1 MSPSDWFDEIVLGD
15 PLRPDSSRGD
25 RTRPA
30 RAEQTEEAESA
41 SEEHSVTEGFDDL
54 FVDFADERD
63 ESSAADA
70 HDSTA
75 ADEPDVEPESTE
87 SERDPLQTP
96 IYTAL
101 FSRHARAHA
110 AGTSSVK
117 GPPETVGPG
126 PGADDV
132 AGTQDTAGTDY
143 ADGAGGESPSGPG
156 DIVSGDDPADWAAD
170 VDTSLVP
177 PEEMRGVWLVTETG
191 RESPLRL
198 DGQPIEPEDLAL
210 PADIAYRLLDWS
222 DQWQAEWDDARGW
235 LPKAR
240 IGDFEALGQW
250 LARRVKDSVGA
261 IEVTLEPPHLGRA
274 GVERIEAA
282 RTRNPIVV
290 RLENDYGAPF
300 PVWGDFVTDSG
311 VGSFSSEL
319 NLKLEGWAAHF
330 EDHMDSVTGWDDPA
344 AARDHAAFAA
354 ELAADMADELGPD
367 YRVELDLWELTGVLD
382 TEGPRR

>member
-1 MSPSDWFDEIVLGD
+1 M
-15 PLRPDSSRGD
+15 
-25 RTRPA
+25 
-30 RAEQTEEAESA
+30 
-41 SEEHSVTEGFDDL
+41 TEGFDDL
-54 FVDFADERD
+54 FVDFVDSAEFLDEDD
-63 ESSAADA
+63 ESAADA
-70 HDSTA
+70 QASSEES
-75 ADEPDVEPESTE
+75 DEKPESTDP
-87 SERDPLQTP
+87 ERDSLNTP
-96 IYTAL
+96 IYSAL
-101 FSRHARAHA
+101 FSWHAQPHA
-110 AGTSSVK
+110 AQPSPAE
-117 GPPETVGPG
+117 GPRETVGPG
-126 PGADDV
+126 PDAADDNWDDN
-132 AGTQDTAGTDY
+132 TEGTDV
-143 ADGAGGESPSGPG
+143 ETPSGPG
-156 DIVSGDDPADWAAD
+156 GIVSGDDPADWAGD

-235 LPKAR
+235 LPRAR
-240 IGDFEALGQW
+240 IGDFEALGRW

-274 GVERIEAA
+274 GLERIEAA
-282 RTRNPIVV
+282 RTRPPIVV

-300 PVWGDFVTDSG
+300 PVWGDFVTESG

>member
-15 PLRPDSSRGD
+15 PLRPDSARND

-30 RAEQTEEAESA
+30 RAERDDSA
-41 SEEHSVTEGFDDL
+41 SEEPSVTEGFDDL
-54 FVDFADERD
+54 FVDFVDGDDEATVADKHR
-63 ESSAADA
+63 
-70 HDSTA
+70 STA
-75 ADEPDVEPESTE
+75 TDEPDDESESTG
-87 SERDPLQTP
+87 SDHDPLQTP
-96 IYTAL
+96 IYAAL
-101 FSRHARAHA
+101 FSRHARASA
-110 AGTSSVK
+110 PRTSPRA
-117 GPPETVGPG
+117 GPPETVDASVD
-126 PGADDV
+126 ADD
-132 AGTQDTAGTDY
+132 ADDADDTDDTDDR
-143 ADGAGGESPSGPG
+143 DGETPSASGE
-156 DIVSGDDPADWAAD
+156 IVSGDDPADWAAD

-198 DGQPIEPEDLAL
+198 DGQPLEPEDLQL

-282 RTRNPIVV
+282 RTRTPIVV

-354 ELAADMADELGPD
+354 ELAADMTDELGPD

>member
-1 MSPSDWFDEIVLGD
+1 MSPSSDWFDEIVLGD
-15 PLRPDSSRGD
+15 PLCPD
-25 RTRPA
+25 PA
-30 RAEQTEEAESA
+30 RNDRARPPRAEHAEKAESA
-41 SEEHSVTEGFDDL
+41 SQEHSVTDGFDDL
-54 FVDFADERD
+54 FVDFVDAANAGE
-63 ESSAADA
+63 ESNAEASPEESD
-70 HDSTA
+70 DK
-75 ADEPDVEPESTE
+75 PESTE
-87 SERDPLQTP
+87 PERDSVNTP
-96 IYTAL
+96 IYSAL
-101 FSRHARAHA
+101 FDWHAQTHA
-110 AGTSSVK
+110 AQTSPTT
-117 GPPETVGPG
+117 GPQEAADPG
-126 PGADDV
+126 PEAADD
-132 AGTQDTAGTDY
+132 DTNDTD
-143 ADGAGGESPSGPG
+143 AETPSGPG
-156 DIVSGDDPADWAAD
+156 GIVSGDDPADWAGD

-235 LPKAR
+235 LPRAR
-240 IGDFEALGQW
+240 IGDFEALGRW

-274 GVERIEAA
+274 GAERIEAA
-282 RTRNPIVV
+282 RTRPPIVV

>member
-1 MSPSDWFDEIVLGD
+1 MSPSSDWFDEIVLGD
-15 PLRPDSSRGD
+15 PLRPASARND
-25 RTRPA
+25 RARPP
-30 RAEQTEEAESA
+30 RAEHAEEAA
-41 SEEHSVTEGFDDL
+41 SEQHSVTDGFDDL
-54 FVDFADERD
+54 FVDFVDAVNAGE
-63 ESSAADA
+63 ESNAEASREESD
-70 HDSTA
+70 DK
-75 ADEPDVEPESTE
+75 PESTE
-87 SERDPLQTP
+87 PERDSVNTP
-96 IYTAL
+96 IYSAL
-101 FSRHARAHA
+101 FDWHAQTHA
-110 AGTSSVK
+110 AQTSPTT
-117 GPPETVGPG
+117 GPQEAANPG
-126 PGADDV
+126 PEAADD
-132 AGTQDTAGTDY
+132 DTNDTD
-143 ADGAGGESPSGPG
+143 AETPSGPG
-156 DIVSGDDPADWAAD
+156 GIVSGDDPADWAGD

-235 LPKAR
+235 LPRAR
-240 IGDFEALGQW
+240 IGDFEALGRW

-282 RTRNPIVV
+282 RTRPPIVV

-367 YRVELDLWELTGVLD
+367 YRVELDLWELTGVFD
-382 TEGPRR
+382 PEGPRR

>member
-1 MSPSDWFDEIVLGD
+1 MSPSSDWFDEIVLGD
-15 PLRPDSSRGD
+15 PLRPASARND
-25 RTRPA
+25 RARPP
-30 RAEQTEEAESA
+30 RAEHAEEAA
-41 SEEHSVTEGFDDL
+41 SEQHSVTDGFDDL
-54 FVDFADERD
+54 FVDFVDAVNAGE
-63 ESSAADA
+63 ESNAEASREESD
-70 HDSTA
+70 DK
-75 ADEPDVEPESTE
+75 PESTE
-87 SERDPLQTP
+87 PERDSVNTP
-96 IYTAL
+96 IYSAL
-101 FSRHARAHA
+101 FDWHAQTHA
-110 AGTSSVK
+110 AQTSPTT
-117 GPPETVGPG
+117 GPQEAADPG
-126 PGADDV
+126 PEAADD
-132 AGTQDTAGTDY
+132 DTNDTD
-143 ADGAGGESPSGPG
+143 AETPSGPG
-156 DIVSGDDPADWAAD
+156 GIVSGDDPADWAAD

-235 LPKAR
+235 LPRAR
-240 IGDFEALGQW
+240 IGDFEALGRW

-274 GVERIEAA
+274 GLERIEAA
-282 RTRNPIVV
+282 RTRPPIVV

-300 PVWGDFVTDSG
+300 PVWGDFVTESG

-382 TEGPRR
+382 TEGPRQ

>member
-1 MSPSDWFDEIVLGD
+1 MSPSSDWFDEIVLGD
-15 PLRPDSSRGD
+15 PLRPASARND
-25 RTRPA
+25 RARPP
-30 RAEQTEEAESA
+30 RAEHAEEAA
-41 SEEHSVTEGFDDL
+41 SEQHSVTDGFDDL
-54 FVDFADERD
+54 FVDFVDAVNAGE
-63 ESSAADA
+63 ESNAEASPEESD
-70 HDSTA
+70 DK
-75 ADEPDVEPESTE
+75 PESTE
-87 SERDPLQTP
+87 PERDSVNTP
-96 IYTAL
+96 IYSAL
-101 FSRHARAHA
+101 FDWHAQTHA
-110 AGTSSVK
+110 AQTSPTT
-117 GPPETVGPG
+117 GPQEAADPG
-126 PGADDV
+126 PEAADD
-132 AGTQDTAGTDY
+132 DTNDTD
-143 ADGAGGESPSGPG
+143 AETPSGPG
-156 DIVSGDDPADWAAD
+156 GIVSGDDPADWAGD

-235 LPKAR
+235 LPRAR
-240 IGDFEALGQW
+240 IGDFEALGRW

-282 RTRNPIVV
+282 RTRPPIVV

-367 YRVELDLWELTGVLD
+367 YRVELDLWELTGVFD
-382 TEGPRR
+382 PEGPRR

>member
-1 MSPSDWFDEIVLGD
+1 MSPSSDWFDEIVLGD
-15 PLRPDSSRGD
+15 PLRPASARND
-25 RTRPA
+25 RARPP
-30 RAEQTEEAESA
+30 RAEHAEEAA
-41 SEEHSVTEGFDDL
+41 SEQHSVTDGFDDL
-54 FVDFADERD
+54 FVDFVDAVNAGE
-63 ESSAADA
+63 ESNAEASREESD
-70 HDSTA
+70 DK
-75 ADEPDVEPESTE
+75 PESTE
-87 SERDPLQTP
+87 PERDSVNTP
-96 IYTAL
+96 IYSAL
-101 FSRHARAHA
+101 FDWHAQTHA
-110 AGTSSVK
+110 AQTSPTT
-117 GPPETVGPG
+117 GPQEAADPG
-126 PGADDV
+126 PEAADD
-132 AGTQDTAGTDY
+132 DTNDTD
-143 ADGAGGESPSGPG
+143 AETPSGPG
-156 DIVSGDDPADWAAD
+156 GIVSGDDPADWAGD

-235 LPKAR
+235 LPRAR
-240 IGDFEALGQW
+240 IGDFEALGRW

-282 RTRNPIVV
+282 RTRPPIVV

-367 YRVELDLWELTGVLD
+367 YRVELDLWELTGVFD
-382 TEGPRR
+382 PEGPRR